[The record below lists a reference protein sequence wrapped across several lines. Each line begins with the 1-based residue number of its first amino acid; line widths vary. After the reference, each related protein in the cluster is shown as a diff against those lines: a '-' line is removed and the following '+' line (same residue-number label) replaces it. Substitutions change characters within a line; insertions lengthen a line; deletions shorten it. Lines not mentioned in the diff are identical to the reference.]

1 MKNIYIANLSFGT
14 TEQTVRS
21 LFEAYGTVDRVSIVT
36 DRETG
41 QPKGFGFV
49 EMPNDAE
56 AEKAI
61 AAVNGRDVGAARWR
75 SMKPVRETDRPAAVA
90 GVAPAA
96 GIVSIVRLQ
105 SPFPTVKY
113 LPRATAETVP
123 SFLRR
128 KRREYDLTRSAA
140 FSGHSCRKEPE

>member
-21 LFEAYGTVDRVSIVT
+21 LFEEFGSVDRVSIVT
-36 DRETG
+36 DRDTG

-61 AAVNGRDVGAARWR
+61 AGVNGRDVGGRTLAVNEARPKSER
-75 SMKPVRETDRPAAVA
+75 PSGGGGRRPSGGRDRFSREAHK
-90 GVAPAA
+90 
-96 GIVSIVRLQ
+96 
-105 SPFPTVKY
+105 PFPNRQV
-113 LPRATAETVP
+113 
-123 SFLRR
+123 
-128 KRREYDLTRSAA
+128 LT
-140 FSGHSCRKEPE
+140 